1 MSITFNAD
9 EALAM
14 AEQIER
20 NGAKFY
26 ARAAEIAGGG
36 SIGKLLA
43 DLVEWEQGHEE
54 LFASM
59 RAELTDEE
67 KKATAHDPDGEAELY
82 LQAMADAHVF
92 KAGPETDRD
101 PAAGLTGEESAGE
114 IINAAIGKE
123 QESILFYAG
132 LAKLIPAR
140 LGNKKVQKIIDEEIG
155 HVAYLKRELK
165 GIEGA

>member
-14 AEQIER
+14 ACEIER

-26 ARAAEIAGGG
+26 ARAAEIAGEGPVR
-36 SIGKLLA
+36 KLLA
-43 DLVEWEQGHEE
+43 DLVEWEKGHEE

-67 KKATAHDPDGEAELY
+67 KRSTAHDPDGEAELY

-92 KAGPETDRD
+92 KGDDD
-101 PAAGLTGEESAGE
+101 PAAGLSGKESPAE
-114 IINAAIGKE
+114 IIGTAIGKE

-132 LAKLIPAR
+132 LAKMIPAR
-140 LGNKKVQKIIDEEIG
+140 LGNVKVQKIIDEEIG
-155 HVAYLKRELK
+155 HVAFLKRELK